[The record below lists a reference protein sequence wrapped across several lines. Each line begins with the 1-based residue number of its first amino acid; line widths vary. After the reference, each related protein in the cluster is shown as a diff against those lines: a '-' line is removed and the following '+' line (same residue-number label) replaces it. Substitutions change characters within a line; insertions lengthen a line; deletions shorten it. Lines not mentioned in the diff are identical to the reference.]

1 MSLNDIIRTYYQ
13 GESIQFDI
21 PVTLEDGT
29 PATRENC
36 TASLV
41 LRNTQYSPTRFWQA
55 DLYDGITV
63 IAPGILRV
71 IVPQRIADTLRRGS
85 FIYALTVTDKRS
97 KLRRVYEEGTLLIEY
112 SATSPNPDLGYKPM
126 DGDQTVP

>member
-1 MSLNDIIRTYYQ
+1 MSSNDIIRTYYQ

-21 PVTLEDGT
+21 PVTLDGDV
-29 PATRENC
+29 PATRDNC
-36 TASLV
+36 TASFV
-41 LRNTQYSPTRFWQA
+41 LRNTQFNPTRFWQA
-55 DLYDGITV
+55 DLYDGLTV
-63 IAPGILRV
+63 IAPGIFRV
-71 IVPQRIADTLRRGS
+71 IIPKRVTDTLRRGS
-85 FIYALTVTDKRS
+85 FIYALTATDKRS